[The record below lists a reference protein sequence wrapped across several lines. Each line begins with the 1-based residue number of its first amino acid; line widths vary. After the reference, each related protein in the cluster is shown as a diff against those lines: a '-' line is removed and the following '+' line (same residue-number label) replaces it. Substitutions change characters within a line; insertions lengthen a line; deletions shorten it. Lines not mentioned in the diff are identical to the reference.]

1 MESHLFAV
9 SWLLDLVTARAALGA
24 SSFMVWRLPG

>member
-1 MESHLFAV
+1 LFAV
-9 SWLLDLVTARAALGA
+9 SSLLDFVTASAALGA

>member
-1 MESHLFAV
+1 LFAV
-9 SWLLDLVTARAALGA
+9 SSLLDFVTGSAALGA